1 MFWLFRGQAEG
12 VSSSRERGA
21 EDSYPSQ
28 RDETTV
34 WDCKTD
40 YWFKL
45 FVLGNQAIQGYKK
58 LYFLSFFL
66 LKKLEATDFDEKK
79 EINKRKQM
87 ILEGKVS
94 IYLKWTDNSHFNA

>member
-58 LYFLSFFL
+58 LYFLSFFFVEETGSNRFWWE
-66 LKKLEATDFDEKK
+66 KGNQQKEANDSWRESK
-79 EINKRKQM
+79 
-87 ILEGKVS
+87 
-94 IYLKWTDNSHFNA
+94 YLFEMDGQFSF